1 MLRVENLSFSYD
13 KIQAIRNV
21 SFEPVSYTH
30 LVCFRKEED
39 TIMKKNHL
47 RMLALAMAAM
57 MSLTACGGGSATEA
71 SGTAAGT
78 TAGTCLN

>member
-1 MLRVENLSFSYD
+1 
-13 KIQAIRNV
+13 
-21 SFEPVSYTH
+21 
-30 LVCFRKEED
+30 
-39 TIMKKNHL
+39 MKKNHL

-57 MSLTACGGGSATEA
+57 MSLTACRGGSATEA

>member
-1 MLRVENLSFSYD
+1 
-13 KIQAIRNV
+13 
-21 SFEPVSYTH
+21 
-30 LVCFRKEED
+30 
-39 TIMKKNHL
+39 MKKNHL
-47 RMLALAMAAM
+47 RMLALAM